1 VVPATLATPPDSANY
16 VSSRS
21 GVYIGID
28 RGTRRDILAPPRLET
43 KTATMNPVI
52 PLTMAVLFV
61 IAPPAFAADICEAV
75 ATRDIPAVEAPDS
88 ILKKGEK
95 DSAITQYRVSKKTGK
110 AVFCSHGGYCYPA
123 DGLRLL
129 NCKVG
134 TKDNYDDPEDIYYS
148 VDVIRSKV
156 PGATLRYDDLDNRLL
171 QMGMCSAC
179 ASNAATEYLKH
190 PGSRCARIVKSALE
204 GNPVATKALTE
215 GDACQ

>member
-1 VVPATLATPPDSANY
+1 MKIATPVTIAALFAY
-16 VSSRS
+16 
-21 GVYIGID
+21 
-28 RGTRRDILAPPRLET
+28 
-43 KTATMNPVI
+43 AT
-52 PLTMAVLFV
+52 
-61 IAPPAFAADICEAV
+61 PALAADICEAV
-75 ATRDIPAVEAPDS
+75 AIRDVPAVEAADS
-88 ILKKGEK
+88 IIKKGEK
-95 DSAITQYRVSKKTGK
+95 DTAITQYRVSKSTGK

-134 TKDNYDDPEDIYYS
+134 AKDNYDDPDDTYYS

-156 PGATLRYDDLDNRLL
+156 PATTLRYDDLDNRLL

-179 ASNAATEYLKH
+179 ASNAANEYLRH
-190 PGSRCARIVKSALE
+190 PGSRCGRTVKSAIE